1 MVLVRSRPVARRRP
15 AGWPSASLMREME
28 SFLRDAAQLSGPR
41 GERAFPAV
49 NVNQDADHF
58 YLRAELPGLQVDDL
72 DLSVDGSKITIRGR
86 RDIPA
91 EGGEVSFHRRERVAG
106 TFARTVSLPAD
117 VTTDEV
123 SATYRNGILTIV
135 APKAPEA
142 KPRQIAV
149 NAS

>member
-15 AGWPSASLMREME
+15 TWPSTSLMREME
-28 SFLRDAAQLSGPR
+28 SFLRDAGQWSGPR

-49 NVNQDADHF
+49 NVTQDTDRF
-58 YLRAELPGLQVDDL
+58 YLRAELPGMRSEDL
-72 DLSVDGSKITIRGR
+72 DLSVDGNKITLRGR

-91 EGGEVSFHRRERVAG
+91 ESDDVSFHRRERVAG
-106 TFARTVSLPAD
+106 TFARTVALPAD
-117 VTTDEV
+117 VSTSEV
-123 SATYRNGILTIV
+123 SATYRNGILTVV

-149 NAS
+149 NAN